1 MWQIKNEILKEKV
14 AVWFNDE
21 EIDSACRGQM
31 NNESLGIVL
40 TRSIDYV
47 DGNIRI
53 FILKDKFELTY
64 DPNGWNP
71 YPEVS
76 PPHEGDWLVQDKN
89 GDYTIREFHATYG
102 PEGCD
107 EWWKST
113 PAYYPEPVAFRAL
126 PEKYVR

>member
-1 MWQIKNEILKEKV
+1 MWQIKNETLKEKI
-14 AVWFNDE
+14 AVWFTDE

-40 TRSIDYV
+40 TRSINYV
-47 DGNIRI
+47 EGNIRI
-53 FILKDKFELTY
+53 FILKDKFEQTY

-102 PEGCD
+102 PEGCNK
-107 EWWKST
+107 WWENT
-113 PAYYPEPVAFRAL
+113 PTYYPEAVAFRAL